1 MNKTNKSSNT
11 SNFFKKIKCKLE
23 KTSPKQ
29 TNNFNEESLIK
40 QAGQGNQDYQA
51 PYYSPELSNVLFL
64 SKRGMS
70 RAPLAREV
78 MRKLLHL
85 SDHFGSIRPS
95 ARGISDA
102 YEFCSFDKR
111 MVHSAKKFG
120 YVLTGH
126 ARRINMSELSSANL
140 IITLDRESEEY
151 TKSRHFY
158 IRGEVKAIGAF
169 LPTGD
174 TPHVPDP
181 FESNEFI
188 ETQAKYD
195 QIIRLVET
203 GCQNL
208 LKSFPSLI

>member
-40 QAGQGNQDYQA
+40 HADQDNQGYQA

-102 YEFCSFDKR
+102 YEFCPFDKR
-111 MVHSAKKFG
+111 MVHSARKFG
-120 YVLTGH
+120 YEVNGN
-126 ARRINMSELSSANL
+126 ARRVNMSELSSAN
-140 IITLDRESEEY
+140 IIISLDRESEEY
-151 TKSRHFY
+151 TNSRHFY
-158 IRGEVKAIGAF
+158 IRGKVKTIGNF

-174 TPHVPDP
+174 HSYVPDP
-181 FESNEFI
+181 FEADELV
-188 ETQAKYD
+188 ETKAKYD
-195 QIIRLVET
+195 QIIRIIET

-208 LKSFPSLI
+208 LNSFSSLV